1 MIMKKFSAVPAFFR
15 LVRWP
20 NLVFIALTQFLFYY
34 CIILPSFNGG
44 NPARQNILQL
54 QDFFLLSCSSVLIAA
69 AGYIINDYFDLNI
82 DRINKPDKVVVE
94 KIIKRRWAIIWHWVL
109 SGMGILIGF
118 YLSWKLRNIFL
129 GPTNLLC
136 VLLLWLYSTTFK
148 KKLLIGNVLISFL
161 TAWVIGVLYL
171 AEFRLHR
178 FVDPD
183 YHGTLS
189 RIYKFTVLYGAFAF
203 IISLVREVVKDMED
217 LEGDALYDCR
227 TMPVVWGLN
236 ASKFFCFCWLT
247 LLVAALIFIQFY
259 ILQFRW
265 WLTIAFTCFTVIYPI
280 LRVLKKMSRA
290 TEPAQFHELSVMIK
304 SIMMMGILSMIFLK
318 YYTSWIG

>member
-1 MIMKKFSAVPAFFR
+1 MKTNAVSAFFR
-15 LVRWP
+15 MVRWP
-20 NLVFIALTQFLFYY
+20 NLLFIALTQSLFYF
-34 CIILPSFNGG
+34 CIVLPSFSGG
-44 NPARQNILQL
+44 NPIRLNILQRPE
-54 QDFFLLSCSSVLIAA
+54 FFLLSLSSMLIAA

-82 DRINKPDKVVVE
+82 DRVNKPEKIIVE

-109 SGMGILIGF
+109 SGMGIIIGF
-118 YLSWKLRNIFL
+118 YLSWKIKNLFI

-136 VLLLWLYSTTFK
+136 VFLLWFYSTTFK
-148 KKLLIGNVLISFL
+148 KKLLIGNLLIAFL

-178 FVDPD
+178 FVDPA

-217 LEGDALYDCR
+217 LEGDIQYGCR
-227 TMPVVWGLN
+227 TMPVVWGVN
-236 ASKFFCFCWLT
+236 AAKFFCVCWLT
-247 LLVAALIFIQFY
+247 LLLAALIFIQFY
-259 ILQFRW
+259 ILQYRW
-265 WLTIAFTCFTVIYPI
+265 WYTIAFTCFAVIYPI
-280 LRVLKKMSRA
+280 LRVLKKMSGA
-290 TEPAQFHELSVMIK
+290 ANPAQFHQLSVMIK
-304 SIMMMGILSMIFLK
+304 SIMLMGILSMIFLK